1 MKTKKHIS
9 IFAIMLLLFWI
20 SGTIGYAFSQK
31 EIHHKKE
38 KKNTKPTQS
47 EISAYQV
54 KASMPVTS
62 VSFVQ
67 AVYFLIFETPFVVL
81 NNLSHHFQNPIFRVS
96 FFEKV
101 FEHIIAPQAP

>member
-1 MKTKKHIS
+1 MKTQKHIS

-20 SGTIGYAFSQK
+20 SGTMGYAFSQK
-31 EIHHKKE
+31 KVCHKTE
-38 KKNTKPTQS
+38 KKDTKPTPT

-62 VSFVQ
+62 ASFVQ

-81 NNLSHHFQNPIFRVS
+81 NNPSHHFQKPIFRVS
-96 FFEKV
+96 FFEKI